1 LIVDYELPM
10 KIIVTGSRGMLG
22 TDLVQML
29 QRKNDVLECD
39 LHNCNILDYDRV
51 ESLVSSYRPDV
62 IIHTAAYTNVDQA
75 EMDKDAALRLNEL
88 GTKYV
93 ATAAKQ
99 HHARLVHISTDYVFD
114 GTKTS
119 PYTEEDIPCPV
130 GVYGETKL
138 RGEQQVL
145 QIFGDQNCLIV
156 RTAWLY
162 GKHGKN
168 FVDAILQQAQQQDV
182 LRVVDD
188 QTGSPTYT
196 KDLVRGI
203 ILLLD
208 REISGI
214 VHLTNDG
221 YCTWCEFAKTILEFT
236 RMSHVAVQP
245 ITTAELNRLAPRPSF
260 SILDTSKFVALTGQ
274 KIRHWKQGLQEY
286 LEDL

>member
-1 LIVDYELPM
+1 
-10 KIIVTGSRGMLG
+10 MLG

-29 QRKNDVLECD
+29 GEKYDVRECD
-39 LHNCNILDYDRV
+39 LHNCNILDYAQV
-51 ESLVSSYRPDV
+51 ENLVSSYRPDV

-75 EMDKDAALRLNEL
+75 ETDKNVALQLNEM
-88 GTKYV
+88 GAKYV

-99 HHARLVHISTDYVFD
+99 YHARLIHISTDYVFD

-119 PYTEEDIPCPV
+119 PYTEEDIPHPL
-130 GVYGETKL
+130 GVYGETKW
-138 RGEQQVL
+138 RGEQQIQ
-145 QIFGDQNCLIV
+145 QIFGNQGCLIM

-168 FVDAILQQAQQQDV
+168 FVSTILQRAQQQDI
-182 LRVVDD
+182 LHVVND

-208 REISGI
+208 RDISGI
-214 VHLTNDG
+214 IHLTNDG
-221 YCTWCEFAKTILEFT
+221 YCTWYEFAETILEYA
-236 RMSHVAVQP
+236 RMSHVTVQP
-245 ITTAELNRLAPRPSF
+245 ITAAELNRPAPRPTF
-260 SILDTSKFVALTGQ
+260 SVLDTSKFVALTGH
-274 KIRHWKQGLQEY
+274 KTRHWKQGLREY